1 MTGFDNGYSKAMVKT
16 RRKYFVFRSEYQTE
30 CDLLEPIITL
40 NSFDARLHDEREKK
54 TERSFTAA
62 VISQKLIT
70 AAFRVL
76 SFMRSNPLDSQV

>member
-1 MTGFDNGYSKAMVKT
+1 MTGFDNGYSKGMVKT
-16 RRKYFVFRSEYQTE
+16 RRKYFVFRFEYQTE

-40 NSFDARLHDEREKK
+40 NSFDARLHDEREREKK
-54 TERSFTAA
+54 RSFTAA

>member
-1 MTGFDNGYSKAMVKT
+1 MVKT

-40 NSFDARLHDEREKK
+40 NSFDARLHDEREREKK
-54 TERSFTAA
+54 ERSFTAA